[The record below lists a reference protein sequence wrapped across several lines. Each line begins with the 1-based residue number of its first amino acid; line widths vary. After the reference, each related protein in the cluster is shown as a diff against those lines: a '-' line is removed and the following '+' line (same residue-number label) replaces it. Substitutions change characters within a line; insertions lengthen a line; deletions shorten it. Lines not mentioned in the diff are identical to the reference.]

1 MLITEKLPQ
10 GHIYPQ
16 ITQAPI
22 NYFDFLNFFRGGHTI
37 DDNLGAMSIE
47 ATLQANLLKAA
58 IKSGHLRKTKNMAM
72 PNESLADI
80 FLTDLGAEQLA
91 TPQNGQHLMQGKKS
105 EWERVRKEPLG
116 EGGQSKVYLVRAP
129 ERTKQRKASL
139 EIINSHAPML
149 TGTRESISSHNLEY
163 VEAIRDYTRPDL
175 PEELGAMKE
184 FKIRDDEKQSLDRLK
199 QEIEVL
205 QQNRPGLPKLL
216 GFDIEERW
224 MVTEFFPNG
233 TLEDHLEE
241 YTGNAALA
249 LKAFRSVVATIA
261 LLHNESI
268 VHRDIKPANIFIGKE
283 HVFVLGDFGLVY
295 VPHREPRI
303 TRLHGETVGAGD
315 FIPPATWRGMGA
327 RLETV
332 KTDFDVYMLGKVL
345 WCMVAG
351 KPKLDREF
359 WDEPENDVTK
369 LFPSD
374 PHMHMINLILGRSVV
389 TREEKCCGSANDLL
403 LQVDTNLEQIRQ
415 GGQLSHDGIRRICHV
430 CGAGQYSRQVLKDT
444 PSYNMRLWNSG
455 AALHAA
461 DLGIEVWECDTCHHI
476 QFFRTGLLP

>member
-1 MLITEKLPQ
+1 MLIKEKLPQ

-22 NYFDFLNFFRGGHTI
+22 NYFDFLNLFRGGHTI
-37 DDNLGAMSIE
+37 DDNLGATVIANS
-47 ATLQANLLKAA
+47 LQANLLNAA
-58 IKSGHLRKTKNMAM
+58 IKSGHLKKTKNMAM

-80 FLTDLGAEQLA
+80 SLTELGAEQLM
-91 TPQNGQHLMQGKKS
+91 TPQNGQQLMEGKKS

-116 EGGQSKVYLVRAP
+116 EGGQSKVYLVRIP
-129 ERTKQRKASL
+129 ERTKQRRRSL

-149 TGTRESISSHNLEY
+149 TGTKESISQHNFEY

-184 FKIRDDEKQSLDRLK
+184 FKIRDDEEQSLSRLR

-205 QQNRPGLPKLL
+205 QQNLSGLPKLL
-216 GFDIEERW
+216 GFDINERW

-233 TLEDHLEE
+233 TLEDHLLE
-241 YTGNAALA
+241 YRGNAALA

-261 LLHNESI
+261 LLHNEGK

-283 HVFVLGDFGLVY
+283 HEFVLGDFGLVY
-295 VPHREPRI
+295 VPNREPRI
-303 TRLHGETVGAGD
+303 TRFQGETVGAGD
-315 FIPPATWRGMGA
+315 FIPPATWRGMGT

-332 KTDFDVYMLGKVL
+332 KADFDVYMLGKVL

-359 WDEPENDVTK
+359 WDEPENDLTK

-389 TREEKCCGSANDLL
+389 TREANCCGSANDLL
-403 LQVDTNLEQIRQ
+403 LQVDTNLEQIKQ
-415 GGQLSHDGIRRICHV
+415 GGQLLQDGIRRICHV

-476 QFFRTGLLP
+476 QFFRTNARS

>member
-1 MLITEKLPQ
+1 M
-10 GHIYPQ
+10 
-16 ITQAPI
+16 
-22 NYFDFLNFFRGGHTI
+22 
-37 DDNLGAMSIE
+37 
-47 ATLQANLLKAA
+47 
-58 IKSGHLRKTKNMAM
+58 
-72 PNESLADI
+72 
-80 FLTDLGAEQLA
+80 
-91 TPQNGQHLMQGKKS
+91 TPQNGQQLMEGKKS
-105 EWERVRKEPLG
+105 EWDRVKKEPLG
-116 EGGQSKVYLVRAP
+116 EGGQSKVYLVRTP
-129 ERTKQRKASL
+129 ERTKQRRRSL

-149 TGTRESISSHNLEY
+149 TGTKESISSHNLEY
-163 VEAIRDYTRPDL
+163 VEAIRNYTRPDL

-184 FKIRDDEKQSLDRLK
+184 FKIRDDEEQSLNRLN

-205 QQNRPGLPKLL
+205 RQNRPGLPMLL
-216 GFDIEERW
+216 GFDIKERW

-233 TLEDHLEE
+233 TLEDHLLE
-241 YTGNAALA
+241 YRGNAALA

-303 TRLHGETVGAGD
+303 TRLQGETVGAGD

-359 WDEPENDVTK
+359 WDEPENDLTK

-389 TREEKCCGSANDLL
+389 TREEKCCGSADDLL
-403 LQVDTNLEQIRQ
+403 LQVDTNLEQIKQ
-415 GGQLSHDGIRRICHV
+415 GGQLLRDGITRICHV
-430 CGAGQYSRQVLKDT
+430 CGVGRYARQAPVKDT

-455 AALHAA
+455 GAN
-461 DLGIEVWECDTCHHI
+461 DISTLGVEVWECDTCHHI
-476 QFFRTGLLP
+476 QFFRTNPRS